1 MTRELVL
8 GIDFGSSSTIAGVLI
23 DDRIELVQDAG
34 DQVIP
39 SLVYVPDRGDAVVG
53 RNAIS
58 RQIGEP
64 SHVIRSVKRL
74 LGLDASSELVRRYA
88 AGTPLPLD
96 ISTGKPLFRMRA
108 GKLAPE
114 QVAAA
119 VISYVRALGEQR
131 FGVRIRRAVMTIS
144 ADAPRGYREAI
155 IRAARIAHLELVD
168 LIAEPVA
175 AALALDLHTQN
186 VERNIVMCDFGGGTF
201 DVSAVTQRGLLFTP
215 VAIGGDH
222 YLGGDDLDDALAS
235 ALSGVI
241 YKRSRYDIST
251 DPTRWTELVLRCESA
266 KRQLSTKHETPLAM
280 KDAYP
285 LEGVRT
291 DFRVNLDRPF
301 AERSWTPIMA
311 RVHAV
316 IENLLIKAKWT
327 PDDVHTVGLVG
338 GGAMIPVFRSTIATI
353 FPENRIRR
361 ADQPELAVAQGATL
375 LTARYRA
382 VSTGQLP
389 VLVA

>member
-23 DDRIELVQDAG
+23 NDRIELIQDAG

-39 SLVYVPDRGDAVVG
+39 SIIYVPDRGDAVVG
-53 RNAIS
+53 RRAVA

-64 SHVIRSVKRL
+64 SNVIRSVKRL
-74 LGLDASSELVRRYA
+74 LGLDSSSELVRRFA
-88 AGTPLPLD
+88 ASTPLPLD
-96 ISTGKPLFRMRA
+96 VTTPKPMFKMRA
-108 GKLAPE
+108 GKMAPE

-119 VISYVRALGEQR
+119 IISYVRALGEQR
-131 FGVRIRRAVMTIS
+131 FGVRIKRAVMTMS
-144 ADAPRGYREAI
+144 ADAPPGYREAV
-155 IRAARIAHLELVD
+155 IRASRIAHLELAD
-168 LIAEPVA
+168 LVAEPVA

-186 VERNIVMCDFGGGTF
+186 VDRNIVVCDFGGGTF
-201 DVSAVTQRGLLFTP
+201 DVSAVAQRGLRFTP
-215 VAIGGDH
+215 IAIGGDH

-235 ALSGVI
+235 ALSGAI
-241 YKRSRYDIST
+241 YKRARYDIST
-251 DPTRWTELVLRCESA
+251 NPGRWTELVLRCESA
-266 KRQLSTKHETPLAM
+266 KRQLSTRSETPLVM

-291 DFRVNLDRPF
+291 DLRVSLDRPY
-301 AERSWTPIMA
+301 AERAWAPIME
-311 RVHAV
+311 RVRAIV
-316 IENLLIKAKWT
+316 ENLLAKANWS
-327 PDDVHTVGLVG
+327 PDDVHLVGLVG
-338 GGAMIPVFRSTIATI
+338 GGAMIPVFRQTIATI
-353 FPENRIRR
+353 FGDERIQR

-382 VSTGQLP
+382 ISTGQLP